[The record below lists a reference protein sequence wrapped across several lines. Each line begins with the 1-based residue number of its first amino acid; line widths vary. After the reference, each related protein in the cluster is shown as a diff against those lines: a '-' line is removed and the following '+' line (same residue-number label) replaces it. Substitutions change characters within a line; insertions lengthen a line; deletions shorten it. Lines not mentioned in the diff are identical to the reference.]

1 MATYD
6 RTNKAVS
13 NLMHLAQEYI
23 AREAGRTTLITPM
36 RAVIS
41 PNRIN
46 ATIFVSVFP
55 ESEKDNAVAFLTR
68 HKDLFRDYLKKHG
81 RFNVLPFI
89 RWEFDYGEQNR
100 QRLDE
105 LSKEVGTIPTEA
117 TEETVA
123 ETEESNPE

>member
-1 MATYD
+1 
-6 RTNKAVS
+6 
-13 NLMHLAQEYI
+13 MHLAQDYI
-23 AREAGRTTLITPM
+23 AREAGRNTLITPM

-55 ESEKDNAVAFLTR
+55 ETEQENAIAFLTR

-105 LSKEVGTIPTEA
+105 LSKEVGTIPTESA
-117 TEETVA
+117 PEED
-123 ETEESNPE
+123 ETETEDSNPE